1 MNDGSVK
8 NVIKGRFLDV
18 LNILSE
24 SAQVKYAVEVRG
36 TPTRLIARGDKDES
50 AVQACQITPPPRCSG
65 MADCNLCM
73 LDYHITRQKWY

>member
-24 SAQVKYAVEVRG
+24 CAQVKYAVEDRG
-36 TPTRLIARGDKDES
+36 TPTPLIARGDKDES
-50 AVQACQITPPPRCSG
+50 AVQACQITPRPRCSG

-73 LDYHITRQKWY
+73 LDYHVMRQNGY